1 MIAMSVNVPSLRSRS
16 RRRRRRRPC
25 EPRGFASIGARTS
38 PRARR
43 PWRSRRR
50 PGPRRAP
57 RNQPYPSPPQG
68 LRARPR
74 RPRAS
79 RRWIARSRPGR
90 REGSAS
96 ASRRRAAAKPRERR
110 RPMSRAS
117 SQPYLRPL
125 AKSLLAP
132 LSRAVRNAAVA
143 CVSRSSE
150 DAFIERAAPLNPFSG
165 RFLTCAADLADAR
178 TGMTHHT
185 GGLDSLIT
193 TTRFGAFPV
202 AKLPP
207 GQADLPVRFGG
218 DICG

>member
-16 RRRRRRRPC
+16 RRRRRRRPR
-25 EPRGFASIGARTS
+25 EPRGFASNGARAS

-68 LRARPR
+68 LLDARPR

-90 REGSAS
+90 REGPAS

-132 LSRAVRNAAVA
+132 LSARAVRNAAVA

-150 DAFIERAAPLNPFSG
+150 SAFIERAAPLNPFSG

-178 TGMTHHT
+178 TGMTHHFER
-185 GGLDSLIT
+185 GLDSIDHNDPLR
-193 TTRFGAFPV
+193 RFS
-202 AKLPP
+202 
-207 GQADLPVRFGG
+207 GG
-218 DICG
+218 KIVSRSS

>member
-1 MIAMSVNVPSLRSRS
+1 MSVNAPSLRSRS

-25 EPRGFASIGARTS
+25 EPRGFASIGARAS

-90 REGSAS
+90 REGPAS

-150 DAFIERAAPLNPFSG
+150 SAFIERAAPLNPFSG

-202 AKLPP
+202 AKLSPAR
-207 GQADLPVRFGG
+207 ADLPVRFGG
-218 DICG
+218 TIYG

>member
-1 MIAMSVNVPSLRSRS
+1 LIAMSVNVPSLRSRS
-16 RRRRRRRPC
+16 RRRRRRRPR
-25 EPRGFASIGARTS
+25 EPRGFASIGARAS

-68 LRARPR
+68 LRARP
-74 RPRAS
+74 
-79 RRWIARSRPGR
+79 GR
-90 REGSAS
+90 REGPAS

-132 LSRAVRNAAVA
+132 LSARAVRNAAVA

-150 DAFIERAAPLNPFSG
+150 SAFIERAAPLNPFSG

-178 TGMTHHT
+178 TGMTLHFE
-185 GGLDSLIT
+185 GGLDSIDHNDPLR
-193 TTRFGAFPV
+193 RFS
-202 AKLPP
+202 
-207 GQADLPVRFGG
+207 GG
-218 DICG
+218 KIVSRSS

>member
-25 EPRGFASIGARTS
+25 EPRGFASIGARAS

-90 REGSAS
+90 REGPAS

-202 AKLPP
+202 AKLSPAR
-207 GQADLPVRFGG
+207 ADLPVRFGG